1 MINSYTARNY
11 RGIATEKHLNKAS
24 NSAVNLIVMVVLFLS
39 SFGLVYIKYQTQQ
52 SYIMQGDLA
61 KEWVD
66 SNQSRQQLMLELAA
80 ISSNA
85 RVYESAKNL
94 GMVIPMSK
102 EIVVI

>member
-11 RGIATEKHLNKAS
+11 RGIVDEKHLNKAS
-24 NSAVNLIVMVVLFLS
+24 SSAVNLIVMVVLFLS

-85 RVYESAKNL
+85 RVYESAKKL

>member
-11 RGIATEKHLNKAS
+11 RSLDAKKQLHKAS
-24 NSAVNLIVMVVLFLS
+24 SPAINLIVMAVLFLS

-52 SYIMQGDLA
+52 SYIRQADLA

-66 SNQSRQQLMLELAA
+66 FNQDHQQLMLELAA
-80 ISSNA
+80 ISSNS
-85 RVYESAKNL
+85 RVYESTKNM
-94 GMVIPMSK
+94 GMVIPGSR